1 MFQLKRLTQGAIPA
15 ALEKAERYRLLNEPS
30 EAESICR
37 DILEVEPENQQA
49 LRTLFL
55 ALTDQFRRHLA
66 PAVTEARAI
75 LERFEEGYHRTY
87 YEGILWERRAK
98 ACLRKSGP
106 HNGHIAYESLH
117 RAMECFESA
126 AEQRP
131 AGNDDALLRWNTCVR
146 LLEANPKLVPAP
158 QEAVHHQLE

>member
-1 MFQLKRLTQGAIPA
+1 MPQLKRLSAEAVPA
-15 ALEKAERYRLLNEPS
+15 ALEKAERYRLLNEPT

-37 DILEVEPENQQA
+37 DILEVEPDNQKA

-66 PAVTEARAI
+66 AAMTEAREV
-75 LERFEEGYHRTY
+75 LERLEEGYHRTY

-106 HNGHIAYESLH
+106 HNGHIAYDSLN

-146 LLEANPKLVPAP
+146 LLEANPKLRPAP
-158 QEAVHHQLE
+158 RQAIPHQLE